1 MPRSYFF
8 CRDSCGPPYILFS
21 KKQMIKTVSFIRMKK
36 YYYSYND
43 RLFSFLNSCAQLPK
57 CQFCHTNAMFDS
69 EFYRRKII
77 KNLRTL
83 LRKLVEIRNY
93 LKIIFLTKYI
103 GTNRLFGKVRGSVT
117 SVKSRGVLNH
127 PQSFVGYCSYFVFLK

>member
-1 MPRSYFF
+1 
-8 CRDSCGPPYILFS
+8 
-21 KKQMIKTVSFIRMKK
+21 
-36 YYYSYND
+36 
-43 RLFSFLNSCAQLPK
+43 
-57 CQFCHTNAMFDS
+57 MFDS

-103 GTNRLFGKVRGSVT
+103 GKNWLFGRVRGSVT